1 MSSSRVKR
9 RWDKFKRLTR
19 HIAHTMQ
26 RESPHWPTGY
36 RLHLRV
42 MDKAQSRNEGFAL
55 YENHTLKINRRVL
68 YLPPRDW
75 ILLAI
80 HEIGGHHL
88 QRILQHHRHR
98 KKCDSDKCQASEEY
112 CAMSCERRWA
122 KRFGIQRTA
131 KEWIRYRRARVALD
145 DAVQRGI
152 VTTEA
157 DARRLFARH
166 RVPARLTRVR
176 VELLR
181 VRERPGEVR
190 GYIHGRL
197 GDSPDCPCRR

>member
-1 MSSSRVKR
+1 MKH

-19 HIAHTMQ
+19 HIARTIQ
-26 RESPHWPTGY
+26 RESTHWPKGY

-55 YENHTLKINRRVL
+55 YENRTLKINRRVL

-88 QRILQHHRHR
+88 QHILHHHHHR
-98 KKCDSDKCQASEEY
+98 KECDGDKCQASEEY
-112 CAMSCERRWA
+112 CAMSCERRWVR
-122 KRFGIQRTA
+122 RFGIQRTT

-145 DAVQRGI
+145 HAVQRGI
-152 VTTEA
+152 VTTES

-197 GDSPDCPCRR
+197 GDSPDCPCRRRL

>member
-1 MSSSRVKR
+1 MKH

-19 HIAHTMQ
+19 HVARIIQ
-26 RESPHWPTGY
+26 RESSHWPKGY
-36 RLHLRV
+36 RLHLQV
-42 MDKAQSRNEGFAL
+42 MDKAQSRKEGFAV

-68 YLPPRDW
+68 FLPPRDW

-88 QRILQHHRHR
+88 QGILQCKRHR
-98 KKCDSDKCQASEEY
+98 RDCKNDQCLASEEY
-112 CAMSCERRWA
+112 CAVSCERQWA

-145 DAVQRGI
+145 DAVQRGTVI
-152 VTTEA
+152 TES
-157 DARRLFARH
+157 DARRLFERH

-190 GYIHGRL
+190 GYIHGNL
-197 GDSPDCPCRR
+197 GDSPDCPCRG

>member
-1 MSSSRVKR
+1 
-9 RWDKFKRLTR
+9 
-19 HIAHTMQ
+19 
-26 RESPHWPTGY
+26 
-36 RLHLRV
+36 
-42 MDKAQSRNEGFAL
+42 
-55 YENHTLKINRRVL
+55 
-68 YLPPRDW
+68 
-75 ILLAI
+75 
-80 HEIGGHHL
+80 
-88 QRILQHHRHR
+88 
-98 KKCDSDKCQASEEY
+98 
-112 CAMSCERRWA
+112 MSCERRWA

-145 DAVQRGI
+145 HAVQRGI
-152 VTTEA
+152 VTTES